1 MKRIPGVDL
10 MFIAEIVPP
19 ADSSAEILEPG
30 NMYDGDKLDEEET
43 PLVKNTL
50 RTTFTGLL
58 IGKGYSFNIRT
69 IVNGQMIC
77 QQTQQRTTGL
87 QSNVGIV
94 KDSDN

>member
-1 MKRIPGVDL
+1 

-19 ADSSAEILEPG
+19 ADSSAEILEPV

-50 RTTFTGLL
+50 RTTFTGLFL
-58 IGKGYSFNIRT
+58 GKGYSFNIRT
-69 IVNGQMIC
+69 IVNGRMIC

-87 QSNVGIV
+87 QSNLEIV
-94 KDSDN
+94 KDSENSNVQ